1 VVTKHPSKSLSNPS
15 DDNEQIITPVAPGLT
30 LKRDLD
36 TLSPQNLQQ
45 NSFIVFLEL
54 LSKL

>member
-1 VVTKHPSKSLSNPS
+1 VTKHPSKSLSNPS
-15 DDNEQIITPVAPGLT
+15 DDNKQIITPVAPGLA